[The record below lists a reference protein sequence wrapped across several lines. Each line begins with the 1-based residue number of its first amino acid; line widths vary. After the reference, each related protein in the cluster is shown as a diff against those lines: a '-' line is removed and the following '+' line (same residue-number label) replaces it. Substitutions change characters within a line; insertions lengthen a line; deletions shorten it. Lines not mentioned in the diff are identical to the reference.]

1 MHHLIQQVEAGIGF
15 VAEDSDVALFAVRG
29 EEYLPAL
36 RRIVHI
42 EIRGILLLQND
53 AAAMASGKFSSPAQD
68 NAPAGSQDDR
78 KRRTPGRE
86 GWPGVESAQS
96 GDYGVF

>member
-1 MHHLIQQVEAGIGF
+1 MHYLIQQVEAGIGF
-15 VAEDSDVALFAVRG
+15 VAENGNIAFLAIRG

-53 AAAMASGKFSSPAQD
+53 AAAMASGKFSSPA
-68 NAPAGSQDDR
+68 
-78 KRRTPGRE
+78 
-86 GWPGVESAQS
+86 
-96 GDYGVF
+96 

>member
-15 VAEDSDVALFAVRG
+15 VIENGNTTLFAVHG

-53 AAAMASGKFSSPAQD
+53 AAAMASGKFSCPA
-68 NAPAGSQDDR
+68 
-78 KRRTPGRE
+78 
-86 GWPGVESAQS
+86 
-96 GDYGVF
+96 